1 MYLWKVFCSSGKKQF
16 KLFLKTIKQDENLY
30 LTEFIYSGI
39 LLMRLNMYYEF
50 CNNFFI
56 KER

>member
-1 MYLWKVFCSSGKKQF
+1 MYLWKTFYSPDKKQS
-16 KLFLKTIKQDENLY
+16 KLFLKTLKQDKNLY

-39 LLMRLNMYYEF
+39 LLTRLNMYYEF
-50 CNNFFI
+50 CHNFFI

>member
-1 MYLWKVFCSSGKKQF
+1 MYLWKVYCSNGEKQF

-39 LLMRLNMYYEF
+39 LLIRLNMYYEF
-50 CNNFFI
+50 HNNYFI
-56 KER
+56 K